1 MVRRAYPSAAAAAM
15 AADTQNILS
24 LLDAPEYPRCPS
36 APRPA
41 TTAAAEAASF
51 WRVAGE
57 DLLPKPNPRIAP
69 GYMLAGKR
77 AYLEARTVPSAT
89 FTHPT
94 PAGLLTIEATS
105 GELYVDWG
113 DGAGLRGPY
122 EGPGEPWPD
131 GKITHFWTNAGT
143 YDVRVQQ
150 RWTATWRL
158 ATGESGELD
167 ALAIEAVLENFEVR
181 ELQAVRN
188 R

>member
-1 MVRRAYPSAAAAAM
+1 MSAAAAH
-15 AADTQNILS
+15 DTQNVLS
-24 LLDAPEYPRCPS
+24 TISAAEYPPCPGTPRA
-36 APRPA
+36 AP
-41 TTAAAEAASF
+41 TAAAEAASF

-57 DLLPKPNPRIAP
+57 DLLPKPDPRIAP

-94 PAGLLTIEATS
+94 PLGLLTIEATS
-105 GELYVDWG
+105 RHVYVDWG

-122 EGPGEPWPD
+122 EAPGEPWPH

-143 YDVRVQQ
+143 YNVRVQQ
-150 RWTATWRL
+150 RWTARWRL

-167 ALAIEAVLENFEVR
+167 ALTTEAVLEDFEVR
-181 ELQAVRN
+181 QLQAVRN